1 MSVRSS
7 VTSAALAAGAG
18 FTLALSNYSEIFNTA
33 RLGFALSVLLG
44 LQVLR
49 RPQIVF
55 TREAAIYATLVGYLL
70 IQLAWTGNR
79 ELALNT
85 IVPSFAFLVSL
96 MLFSSLGRMREFE
109 AVLAGALCGFLAG
122 AAGYT
127 LESGFPSRYPDEF
140 SYNAIA
146 GMYLFGIF
154 TALLAMQYSRY
165 ELPWLA
171 TAAVLFGLVI
181 ATTSIKTNFGVL
193 AGSLAA
199 SMFYAAHVA
208 RALRRRLLLLCALVL
223 VVAYVLAS
231 NETLTGAVNRG
242 AERIALGV
250 EILQARE
257 DMQGYSGFARRQR
270 WTAIGMEGFLQN
282 PVFGEGVEAF
292 RARFGATSHSTLVD
306 LLYNS
311 GLIGFALFYG
321 MIASVLWRLRRS
333 TASTGVRALVLG
345 AMSCYVVISLAGI
358 VHYNAVLAA
367 IIALGVAALGVADGQ
382 RNGNR
387 R

>member
-1 MSVRSS
+1 MSARSS
-7 VTSAALAAGAG
+7 VASAALAAGAG

-33 RLGFALSVLLG
+33 RVGFALIVLLA
-44 LQVLR
+44 LQLLR
-49 RPQIVF
+49 RPQLVF
-55 TREAAIYATLVGYLL
+55 TREAAIYATFVGYLL
-70 IQLAWTGNR
+70 IQLAWTEDR

-85 IVPSFAFLVSL
+85 IVPSIGFLVSL

-122 AAGYT
+122 AAAYT
-127 LESGFPSRYPDEF
+127 LESGFPFKYPDEF

-171 TAAVLFGLVI
+171 IAAVLFGLVI
-181 ATTSIKTNFGVL
+181 ATTSIKTNLGLL

-199 SMFYAAHVA
+199 SVFYAAHVA
-208 RALRRRLLLLCALVL
+208 RALRRRLLLVCALVL
-223 VVAYVLAS
+223 VAGYVVAS
-231 NETLTGAVNRG
+231 NEALVGAVDRG
-242 AERIALGV
+242 ADRIALGV
-250 EILQARE
+250 EMLQARE
-257 DMQGYSGFARRQR
+257 SRGGYSGFGRRER
-270 WTAIGMEGFLQN
+270 WTAVGMEGFQRN

-345 AMSCYVVISLAGI
+345 AMGCYVVISLAGI
-358 VHYNAVLAA
+358 VHYNAILAA
-367 IIALGVAALGVADGQ
+367 IIALSGAALGLPDRQRDGS
-382 RNGNR
+382 RP
-387 R
+387 